1 MTLVEQIFEE
11 AKTLPEARQ
20 REVLDY
26 LLFVKQREQQAVEQ
40 EMDALIQE
48 NMEALRVLAQ

>member
-40 EMDALIQE
+40 DMDALIQE
-48 NMEALRVLAQ
+48 NMEAFRVLAQ